1 MGWEEEFQLLSFKDN
16 EIVIA
21 RSDGKPFERETTYVV
36 VGTVTDLAN
45 EIEFKRTFTTG
56 D

>member
-1 MGWEEEFQLLSFKDN
+1 MGWEEEFQLFSFKEN
-16 EIVIA
+16 EIVLV
-21 RSDGKPFERETTYVV
+21 RSDGKPLDRETTYVV

-45 EIEFKRTFTTG
+45 EIDPKFSFTT